1 MTPLRR
7 VFYLTMKILI
17 AMDSFKGSLTSAEAD
32 TAVAEGLREVFPD
45 CEICCLPASD
55 GGEGMIEAFIA
66 ATGGTFVSAGAH
78 DALMRPCRARY
89 GLISGDVAEGSCSGT
104 LLRDTIFASSSN
116 HVTDDFPR
124 GTAVMDMASEAGLEQ
139 LAEQD
144 RNPMLTS
151 TYGFGEVIADALSRG
166 CRHFVVGVGGS
177 ATNDAGLGMMEALGA
192 RFYASDGS
200 ALSPCGGNLSQIA
213 RIDLSGLR
221 PELCSSSFVIACDV
235 RNPFCG
241 SNGAARVFAPQ
252 KGASAEQVELLEEG
266 MCHIA
271 EMIRTGS
278 GIVRDVG
285 GPTLVRGTV
294 VDGMSSCGSV
304 DLSSMPGAGA
314 AGGLAGAFY
323 AFLGASLRPG
333 VEVFTEISGLET
345 RIASSDLVVTGE
357 GKADAQTLM
366 GKLPSGVLS
375 LALRYHVPAVL
386 VAGLVENHSELLSA
400 GFSAVFQATPFT
412 QVASIFQLGSSFQN
426 PTASSTSPLA
436 DPLFPSVARRNLTDV
451 ILRNHKIL
459 CEIAN

>member
-17 AMDSFKGSLTSAEAD
+17 AMDSFKGSLTSAEAGA
-32 TAVAEGLREVFPD
+32 AVAEGLREVFPD

-55 GGEGMIEAFIA
+55 GGEGMTEAFIA

-78 DALMRPCRARY
+78 DALMRPIEVEY
-89 GLISGDVAEGSCSGT
+89 GIIGDSS
-104 LLRDTIFASSSN
+104 LLTGGR
-116 HVTDDFPR
+116 
-124 GTAVMDMASEAGLEQ
+124 TAVIEVAAAAGLALLSPPE
-139 LAEQD
+139 
-144 RNPMLTS
+144 RNPMLS
-151 TYGFGEVIADALSRG
+151 SSFGVGEMIADALSRG

-192 RFYASDGS
+192 RFHSSDGT

-221 PELCSSSFVIACDV
+221 PELFSSSFVIACDV

-241 SNGAARVFAPQ
+241 PNGAARVFAPQ
-252 KGASAEQVELLEEG
+252 KGASAEQVGLLEEG
-266 MCHIA
+266 MSHIA

-278 GIVRDVG
+278 GIVRDGG
-285 GPTLVRGTV
+285 GPTLVGGTV
-294 VDGMSSCGSV
+294 VDGMPPCGSV

-323 AFLGASLRPG
+323 AFLGARLRPG

-375 LALRYHVPAVL
+375 HALRYRVPAVL

-400 GFSAVFQATPFT
+400 GFSAVLQATPFT
-412 QVASIFQLGSSFQN
+412 QVASIFQLGSSSQN
-426 PTASSTSPLA
+426 PTASSTSSLA
-436 DPLFPSVARRNLTDV
+436 DPLLPSVARRNLTDV